1 MQDYAQESASNEF
14 SNAYNRFRD
23 TQGLRRNALAG
34 VVGFA
39 PTAAGS
45 MAASGQ
51 SYATGAGPQMYNQ
64 GVNTGN
70 ALIAANQ
77 ARESSYG
84 NLGSALSKYLSN
96 GYNGGTTGG
105 GTGIVGYGMYDGAV
119 QGGQFGS
126 A

>member
-1 MQDYAQESASNEF
+1 
-14 SNAYNRFRD
+14 
-23 TQGLRRNALAG
+23 
-34 VVGFA
+34 
-39 PTAAGS
+39 
-45 MAASGQ
+45 
-51 SYATGAGPQMYNQ
+51 MYTQ

-77 ARESSYG
+77 ARETSYG
-84 NLGSALSKYLSN
+84 NLGSALSKYLSK
-96 GYNGGTTGG
+96 GYNADTTG